1 MSPIVHR
8 IHKTPVERK
17 ALTWF
22 LNQVKLFSV
31 KQEPNTGQGLFLV
44 G

>member
-1 MSPIVHR
+1 M
-8 IHKTPVERK
+8 PVERK
-17 ALTWF
+17 ALAWF

-31 KQEPNTGQGLFLV
+31 KQEPNADQGLSLV